1 MTSGSS
7 RVLWKA
13 TNSQNRKNAITT
25 WDGKTTLTPVKVYKV
40 LHPEF
45 GAITDAQII
54 DAVKLV
60 RPVDASIDQKK
71 WNGMRQLPVT
81 VDYMYH
87 VLRNP
92 LCTVAADKETKERL
106 RKIAFSM
113 RTYGTNM
120 PREPVPRTQRDRL
133 VRLLTR
139 LTGGK
144 HSNRTIASR
153 RETVSCGFDPAVT
166 YRLITD
172 AEMTQLGF
180 VSTVGEAGKQGWQY
194 KFFYK
199 ATRHGLWSR
208 NDKKYR
214 VREYLAPSPKAGKNG
229 HMPAS
234 KPLRVPQ
241 RIVQRGLQA
250 NTQNANAPWHRDRN
264 QKWSGTTSRSGVWKG
279 RVATPTPSPRRPA
292 NSPGLDEVPLNG
304 SGQNLNRRNF
314 AWMFNGSGPSP
325 PLQPT
330 RELTNPEYAR
340 RPANRSPAMPN
351 INMNVLANSP
361 GLFPADGATHAQRMD
376 MRRHTTAE
384 LENIMAR
391 LNAQGSGLRPA
402 PPNSGRTKTNSG
414 RTKTNSGRTK
424 TNSGRTKT
432 NSGRTTN
439 TSRAGRSRTPARQ
452 SPRRQSNK
460 NAMNFL
466 NQMYATL

>member
-1 MTSGSS
+1 MVSGSS

-13 TNSQNRKNAITT
+13 TNSQNRKTAINS

-45 GAITDAQII
+45 EAVPDAQII
-54 DAVKLV
+54 DTVKLV
-60 RPVDASIDQKK
+60 NPVDPSVNQKT
-71 WNGMRQLPVT
+71 WNIMRQLPVT

-87 VLRNP
+87 VLRAP

-106 RKIAFSM
+106 RKIAFAM
-113 RTYGTNM
+113 RTFGTNM
-120 PREPVPRTQRDRL
+120 PWEPVPRTQRDRL

-144 HSNRTIASR
+144 HSNRTAASR
-153 RETVSCGFDPAVT
+153 RESVSCGFDPAVT
-166 YRLITD
+166 YRLITN

-180 VSTVGEAGKQGWQY
+180 VSTVGEAGTY

-208 NDKKYR
+208 NNKKYR

-250 NTQNANAPWHRDRN
+250 NAQNGNAPWHRDPN

-279 RVATPTPSPRRPA
+279 RSATPAPSPSSRRAA
-292 NSPGLDEVPLNG
+292 NSPAVSGFLDIPLNG
-304 SGQNLNRRNF
+304 RQNF
-314 AWMFNGSGPSP
+314 ALAFDGMTPAEVRAQLVAYIQNP
-325 PLQPT
+325 P
-330 RELTNPEYAR
+330 NAR
-340 RPANRSPAMPN
+340 RPANRNAQNSPSPPRRRAATPN
-351 INMNVLANSP
+351 IFLANSP
-361 GLFPADGATHAQRMD
+361 GLLASDGGGGLTNAQRRNMLA
-376 MRRHTTAE
+376 H
-384 LENIMAR
+384 
-391 LNAQGSGLRPA
+391 LNGSGRRQASPV
-402 PPNSGRTKTNSG
+402 NSQRTQTNSG
-414 RTKTNSGRTK
+414 RTQ
-424 TNSGRTKT
+424 T

-439 TSRAGRSRTPARQ
+439 TSRAGRARTSTPARR
-452 SPRRQSNK
+452 SPPRQSNR
-460 NAMNFL
+460 NAMNYL
-466 NQMYATL
+466 NAMYAAT